1 MNRFFVNI
9 DNIKDENIIID
20 NKDDLKH
27 MKNVLRLKENE
38 KIEISDGLDN
48 EYIVQIKNITDEF
61 IETLILEKTDIKRES
76 NINITLYQGYPKSS
90 KMEFIIQK
98 ATELGVKRIVP
109 IITDR
114 TIVKINNNKKEEKK
128 LERFEKIAFEAAKQ
142 SKRGIIPEVPQ
153 IMSLESAVKEMQ
165 KNNSFIIV
173 PYENENKIYI
183 KEVLKKTK
191 EKDISII
198 IGPEGGFSE
207 SEIKKLQEIGA
218 SIVSLGPRILRTETA
233 GLTLI
238 SIIMYQLGDVGGI

>member
-27 MKNVLRLKENE
+27 IKNVLRLKENE

-128 LERFEKIAFEAAKQ
+128 LEPTASAA
-142 SKRGIIPEVPQ
+142 E
-153 IMSLESAVKEMQ
+153 
-165 KNNSFIIV
+165 
-173 PYENENKIYI
+173 
-183 KEVLKKTK
+183 
-191 EKDISII
+191 D
-198 IGPEGGFSE
+198 
-207 SEIKKLQEIGA
+207 
-218 SIVSLGPRILRTETA
+218 
-233 GLTLI
+233 
-238 SIIMYQLGDVGGI
+238 

>member
-27 MKNVLRLKENE
+27 IKNVLRLKENE

>member
-27 MKNVLRLKENE
+27 IKNVLRLKENE

-153 IMSLESAVKEMQ
+153 IMNLESAVKEMQ

>member
-1 MNRFFVNI
+1 
-9 DNIKDENIIID
+9 
-20 NKDDLKH
+20 
-27 MKNVLRLKENE
+27 
-38 KIEISDGLDN
+38 
-48 EYIVQIKNITDEF
+48 
-61 IETLILEKTDIKRES
+61 
-76 NINITLYQGYPKSS
+76 
-90 KMEFIIQK
+90 
-98 ATELGVKRIVP
+98 
-109 IITDR
+109 
-114 TIVKINNNKKEEKK
+114 
-128 LERFEKIAFEAAKQ
+128 
-142 SKRGIIPEVPQ
+142 PQ
-153 IMSLESAVKEMQ
+153 IMNLESAVKEMQ

>member
-38 KIEISDGLDN
+38 KIEISDGCDN

-128 LERFEKIAFEAAKQ
+128 LERFEKITFEAAKQ

-153 IMSLESAVKEMQ
+153 IMKLESAVKEMQ

>member
-1 MNRFFVNI
+1 
-9 DNIKDENIIID
+9 
-20 NKDDLKH
+20 
-27 MKNVLRLKENE
+27 
-38 KIEISDGLDN
+38 SDGLDN

-183 KEVLKKTK
+183 
-191 EKDISII
+191 
-198 IGPEGGFSE
+198 
-207 SEIKKLQEIGA
+207 
-218 SIVSLGPRILRTETA
+218 
-233 GLTLI
+233 
-238 SIIMYQLGDVGGI
+238 